1 MSCTGV
7 AELSGGQDREDH
19 LGLHVENVNT
29 GNVIVFL
36 TSCVS
41 PSFQSQFEFLLDF
54 CCLSHISCIMV
65 SHVGVSRGAC
75 ALHAVLNVR

>member
-19 LGLHVENVNT
+19 LGLRVENVNT
-29 GNVIVFL
+29 GNAIVFL

-41 PSFQSQFEFLLDF
+41 ASLQSQFEFLLDF
-54 CCLSHISCIMV
+54 CCLPRIHV
-65 SHVGVSRGAC
+65 SWSVTWASREAH
-75 ALHAVLNVR
+75 ALFTPSSM